1 MALDMNNLI
10 TLGKTLSRAKAS
22 SPVAYSFGEDK
33 YSYSDLDN
41 TFRQELHALV
51 GTYQLYRKNQNIMF
65 ELFEEVITDVLPV
78 KVMEQ
83 YGQFAEIKTYRQG
96 ERPVFVQKITEASK
110 RRAKQFVSKVG
121 LAGRYEV
128 FKLDGRS
135 YEVTTSAYGAAC
147 QISIEEF
154 LDGRID
160 FATLLD
166 IMLEGFDEAIYRE
179 IAAALLGT
187 VESLQIGNKYIGN
200 AFVEEEM
207 DELLAVADAYGN
219 GRATIYCTF
228 EFAATMIP
236 QTGWI
241 SEEMRNQ
248 KWTNGYLGNYK
259 GHQVVV
265 LRQSYTNIDNLE
277 KVLDPSYAWIIPG
290 GAEKPVKI
298 AFEGDTLMKEIP
310 SQDDWSRDLQMYKKI
325 GVAAIVYNDIC
336 VYQNTSLVTQRDVS
350 NNVPSE
356 GDDPSEG
363 NDG

>member
-1 MALDMNNLI
+1 MALDRNNLI
-10 TLGKTLSRAKAS
+10 TLGKTLGRAKAS
-22 SPVAYSFGEDK
+22 SPVAYSLGEDK
-33 YSYSDLDN
+33 YSYNDLDN
-41 TFRQELHALV
+41 TFRSELNELV
-51 GTYQLYRKNQNIMF
+51 GTYQLYRKNKNAMF
-65 ELFEEVITDVLPV
+65 ELFEEVITDVLPI

-83 YGQFAEIKTYRQG
+83 YGMFAEIKSYRQG

-121 LAGRYEV
+121 LAGRYEI

-160 FATLLD
+160 FATLLN

-179 IAAALLGT
+179 IAGALLGS
-187 VESLQIGNKYIGN
+187 VKSLQAGNKYVAN
-200 AFVEEEM
+200 SFVEAEM
-207 DELLAVADAYGN
+207 DELLAVADSYGN

-236 QTGWI
+236 SEGWVSDAMKDQI
-241 SEEMRNQ
+241 
-248 KWTNGYLGNYK
+248 WANGYIGNYK

-265 LRQSYTNIDNLE
+265 LRQSYTDATNLH
-277 KVLDPSYAWIIPG
+277 KVIDPSYAWIIPG
-290 GAEKPVKI
+290 GAEKPIKI
-298 AFEGDTLMKEIP
+298 AFEGDTLMKEIE

-336 VYQNTSLVTQRDVS
+336 VYQNTSLVMDREVE
-350 NNVPSE
+350 VE
-356 GDDPSEG
+356 G
-363 NDG
+363 